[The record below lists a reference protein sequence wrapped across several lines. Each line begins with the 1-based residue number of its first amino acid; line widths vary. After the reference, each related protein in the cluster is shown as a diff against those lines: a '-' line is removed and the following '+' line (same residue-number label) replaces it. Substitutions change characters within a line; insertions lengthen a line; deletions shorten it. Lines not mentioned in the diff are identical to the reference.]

1 MNTLWE
7 RMGSVMGYDEKLI
20 ENEKLIEGLKKK
32 AQKLRRDVII
42 SMGVGVAGHI
52 GGSNSSADIV
62 AALYFYKMKHDP
74 KNPKWKE
81 RDRFLL
87 SKGHV
92 GILQYAALAESGYF
106 PVEDLK
112 HTKEIGS
119 YLQGH
124 PDVQKTPGIEAGT
137 GSLGQGLSIGLGM
150 ALGQRLDHLDSRTYV
165 LVGDGEIAEGQ
176 IWEAAMAA
184 SAFKADNLT
193 AIVDRN
199 RLQANGKT
207 KERFDTGD
215 IMAKFLSFGW
225 HVIEINGH
233 DMREILGAL
242 DEAEMV
248 KGVPTAIIANT
259 VKGKGVSFAENVVG
273 YHNGMLTEET
283 YRQALQEL
291 TGQEQEA

>member
-1 MNTLWE
+1 
-7 RMGSVMGYDEKLI
+7 MGYDEKLI
-20 ENEKLIEGLKKK
+20 KKLEDK
-32 AQKLRRDVII
+32 AQKLRRDVVI
-42 SMGVGVAGHI
+42 SIGVGVAGHI

-62 AALYFYKMKHDP
+62 AALYFHKMRHDP
-74 KNPKWKE
+74 KHPEWRE

-150 ALGQRLDHLDSRTYV
+150 ALGLKLDRLDSRTYV

-184 SAFKADNLT
+184 SAFKADNLV

-199 RLQANGKT
+199 RLQANGRT

-215 IMAKFLSFGW
+215 IMTKFLSFGW

-233 DMREILGAL
+233 DMREILSAL
-242 DEAEMV
+242 DEAETV

-283 YRQALQEL
+283 YRQALLEL
-291 TGQEQEA
+291 TVQEQEA

>member
-1 MNTLWE
+1 
-7 RMGSVMGYDEKLI
+7 MGYDEKLI
-20 ENEKLIEGLKKK
+20 KELEDK
-32 AQKLRRDVII
+32 AQKLRRDVVI
-42 SMGVGVAGHI
+42 SIGVGVAGHI

-62 AALYFYKMKHDP
+62 AALYFHKMRHDP
-74 KNPKWKE
+74 KHPEWRE

-124 PDVQKTPGIEAGT
+124 PDVRKTPGIEAGT

-150 ALGQRLDHLDSRTYV
+150 ALGLKLDRLDSRTYV

-184 SAFKADNLT
+184 SAFKADNLV

-199 RLQANGKT
+199 RLQANGRT

-233 DMREILGAL
+233 DMREILSAL
-242 DEAEMV
+242 DEAETV

-283 YRQALQEL
+283 YRQALLEL
-291 TGQEQEA
+291 TVQEQEA

>member
-1 MNTLWE
+1 
-7 RMGSVMGYDEKLI
+7 MGYDEKLI
-20 ENEKLIEGLKKK
+20 KKLEDK
-32 AQKLRRDVII
+32 AQKLRRDVVI
-42 SMGVGVAGHI
+42 SIGVGVAGHI

-62 AALYFYKMKHDP
+62 AALYFHKMRHDP
-74 KNPKWKE
+74 KHPEWRE

-150 ALGQRLDHLDSRTYV
+150 ALGLKLDRLDSRTYV

-199 RLQANGKT
+199 RLQANGRT

-233 DMREILGAL
+233 DMREILSAL
-242 DEAEMV
+242 DEAETV

-283 YRQALQEL
+283 YRQALLEL
-291 TGQEQEA
+291 TVQEQEA

>member
-1 MNTLWE
+1 
-7 RMGSVMGYDEKLI
+7 MGYDEKLI
-20 ENEKLIEGLKKK
+20 KELEDK
-32 AQKLRRDVII
+32 AQKLRRDVVI
-42 SMGVGVAGHI
+42 SIGVGVAGHI

-62 AALYFYKMKHDP
+62 AALYFHKMRHDP
-74 KNPKWKE
+74 KHPEWRE

-150 ALGQRLDHLDSRTYV
+150 ALGLKLDRLDSRTYV

-184 SAFKADNLT
+184 SAFKADNLV

-199 RLQANGKT
+199 RLQANGRT

-233 DMREILGAL
+233 DMREILSAL
-242 DEAEMV
+242 DEAETV

-283 YRQALQEL
+283 YRQALLEL
-291 TGQEQEA
+291 TVQEQEA

>member
-1 MNTLWE
+1 MFI
-7 RMGSVMGYDEKLI
+7 SIVV
-20 ENEKLIEGLKKK
+20 GL
-32 AQKLRRDVII
+32 
-42 SMGVGVAGHI
+42 AGHI
-52 GGSNSSADIV
+52 GGSKSSADIV
-62 AALYFYKMKHDP
+62 AALYFHKMRHDP
-74 KNPKWKE
+74 KHPEWRE

-150 ALGQRLDHLDSRTYV
+150 ALGLKLDRLDSRTYV

-184 SAFKADNLT
+184 SAFKADNLV

-291 TGQEQEA
+291 TEQEQEA

>member
-1 MNTLWE
+1 
-7 RMGSVMGYDEKLI
+7 MGYDEKLI
-20 ENEKLIEGLKKK
+20 KKLEDK
-32 AQKLRRDVII
+32 AQKLRRDVVI
-42 SMGVGVAGHI
+42 SIGVGVAGHI

-62 AALYFYKMKHDP
+62 AALYFHKMRHDP
-74 KNPKWKE
+74 KHPEWRE

-150 ALGQRLDHLDSRTYV
+150 ALGLKLDRLDSRTYV

-184 SAFKADNLT
+184 SAFKADNLV

-199 RLQANGKT
+199 RLQANGRT

-233 DMREILGAL
+233 DMREILSAL
-242 DEAEMV
+242 DEAETV

-291 TGQEQEA
+291 TEQEQEA